1 MSIET
6 THIQRVKCVS
16 LEVSIKK
23 FREAVEKIQ
32 DPETAIKVKTGYLLA
47 ARNSEILTECCTWD
61 LLHNASKPYGLFM
74 KYGFQDFTL
83 TPNDPQGA
91 MLGIKEPISE
101 KAFVVTMA
109 VAKRGKRLKKK
120 EQTADDTKLV
130 QNSPEEIEK
139 ALLLYGQKE
148 LLDKVKKG
156 EVQVDPLLIKALLGK
171 INLKSVALP
180 CDPKYE
186 PWTLDLLKWI
196 KEKGRLSF
204 PIQRWCYWEHTRE
217 ALKDLL
223 PKKSLHSIKNPL
235 RHFRIS
241 HLISYYQLEPYEI
254 TAYTGWTI
262 AGTFRQMGIAVSSN
276 LDAYAHLQWRQYFP
290 RLLKPIA
297 QMK

>member
-1 MSIET
+1 
-6 THIQRVKCVS
+6 VS

-23 FREAVEKIQ
+23 FREAVEKIEN
-32 DPETAIKVKTGYLLA
+32 PEASIKVKAGYLLA
-47 ARNSEILTECCTWD
+47 ARNSEILTKCVPWAI
-61 LLHNASKPYGLFM
+61 LHNASKPYGLFM

-148 LLDKVKKG
+148 LLERVKKG
-156 EVQVDPLLIKALLGK
+156 EVQVDPLLIKILLGK
-171 INLKSVALP
+171 ITLKAIALP

-204 PIQRWCYWEHTRE
+204 PIVRQTFHDHVRE

-223 PKKSLHSIKNPL
+223 PQKSLHSIKNPL

-241 HLISYYQLEPYEI
+241 HLISYYGMLPYEI

-262 AGTFRQMGIAVSSN
+262 AGTYRQMGIAVSSN
-276 LDAYAHLQWRQYFP
+276 LDAYAHLAWRQYFP

>member
-1 MSIET
+1 MAWD
-6 THIQRVKCVS
+6 
-16 LEVSIKK
+16 VSIKR
-23 FREAVEKIQ
+23 FREAVDKIEN
-32 DPETAIKVKTGYLLA
+32 PELAIKVKTGYLLA
-47 ARNSEILTECCTWD
+47 ARNSEIITGCCPWE

-74 KYGFQDFTL
+74 KYEFQNFTL

-109 VAKRGKRLKKK
+109 VAKRGKRIKKKK
-120 EQTADDTKLV
+120 EEPADDTKLV

-148 LLDKVKKG
+148 LLAKVKKG

-196 KEKGRLSF
+196 KQKGILSF
-204 PIQRWCYWEHTRE
+204 PCTRQTFRIHVRE
-217 ALKDLL
+217 AMKDVL
-223 PKKSLHSIKNPL
+223 PQKSLHSIKNPM